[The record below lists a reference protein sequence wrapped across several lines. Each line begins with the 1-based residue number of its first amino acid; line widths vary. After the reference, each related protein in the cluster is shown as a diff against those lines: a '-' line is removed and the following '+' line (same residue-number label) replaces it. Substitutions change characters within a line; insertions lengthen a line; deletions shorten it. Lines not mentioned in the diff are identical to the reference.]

1 MAFCLFQR
9 LLRMVNGMNSINKKS
24 TAYRMI
30 GVFLIIAATVLWGSS
45 FAVRKAAMTDIGPL
59 MFNALRFFAAFVF
72 MMIVFFVRKL
82 FAGGGKQVN
91 TAFGKQIK
99 AGIIIGMLYGMGSV
113 FQQLGLNL
121 VSAGETGFVTS
132 LYSVM
137 VPVLARILFKTKI
150 RPVVWVAVV
159 FSGTG
164 LYFVTGGG
172 VAANSGMLILL
183 MCAFCFALQIIA
195 IAKFIEANDA
205 LLLVIVQLGIGAAVN
220 LIMAVIAAEPFEINM
235 VYEAAAPVLYT
246 GIMSLGVANFC
257 QFAGQS
263 RVSPTV
269 AAIICSF
276 ESVFGLLF
284 GIILLDEKMTG
295 MKLTGCVFIL
305 AAVILSQLK
314 GKNRGME

>member
-1 MAFCLFQR
+1 MVFCLFQR
-9 LLRMVNGMNSINKKS
+9 ARMVNVMNSIDKKS

-59 MFNALRFFAAFVF
+59 MFNSMRFFAAFVF
-72 MMIVFFVRKL
+72 MLVVFFVRKM
-82 FAGGGKQVN
+82 FAGGDEQVN
-91 TAFGKQIK
+91 TPFGKQIK
-99 AGIIIGMLYGMGSV
+99 AGIIIGMLDGVGTV
-113 FQQLGLNL
+113 FQQLGLSL

-150 RPVVWVAVV
+150 RPVVWTAVA
-159 FSGTG
+159 FSGIG
-164 LYFVTGGG
+164 LYLVTGGG
-172 VAANSGMLILL
+172 VTANSGMLILL
-183 MCAFCFALQIIA
+183 AGSFCFALQIIA
-195 IAKFIEANDA
+195 ISKFIEGSDA
-205 LLLVIVQLGIGAAVN
+205 LLLVIVQMGVGAAVS
-220 LIMAVIAAEPFEINM
+220 LAMAVIAAEPFEINM
-235 VYEAAAPVLYT
+235 VYEAAVPILYT

-257 QFAGQS
+257 QFAGQR

-284 GIILLDEKMTG
+284 GIILLGESMTG

-305 AAVILSQLK
+305 AAVLLSQLR
-314 GKNRGME
+314 GKTGSH

>member
-1 MAFCLFQR
+1 M
-9 LLRMVNGMNSINKKS
+9 
-24 TAYRMI
+24 T
-30 GVFLIIAATVLWGSS
+30 GVFLIVAATVLWGSS
-45 FAVRKAAMTDIGPL
+45 FAVRKAAMADIGPL
-59 MFNALRFFAAFVF
+59 MFNAMRFFAAFIF
-72 MMIVFFVRKL
+72 MLIVFFVRRI
-82 FAGGGKQVN
+82 FTGRDKQVN

-99 AGIIIGMLYGMGSV
+99 AGMIIGMLYGMGSV
-113 FQQLGLNL
+113 FQQLGLTL

-150 RPVVWVAVV
+150 RPAVWVAVV
-159 FSGTG
+159 FSGIG

-172 VAANSGMLILL
+172 IAAGSGMLILL

-205 LLLVIVQLGIGAAVN
+205 LLLVIVQLGIGVAVN

-263 RVSPTV
+263 RVTPTA

-284 GIILLDEKMTG
+284 GIILLDEKLTG

>member
-1 MAFCLFQR
+1 MA
-9 LLRMVNGMNSINKKS
+9 
-24 TAYRMI
+24 
-30 GVFLIIAATVLWGSS
+30 GVFLIVAATVLWGSS
-45 FAVRKAAMTDIGPL
+45 FAVRKAAMADIGPL
-59 MFNALRFFAAFVF
+59 MFNAMRFFAAFIF
-72 MMIVFFVRKL
+72 MLIVFFVRRI
-82 FAGGGKQVN
+82 FTGRDKQVN

-99 AGIIIGMLYGMGSV
+99 AGMIIGMLYGMGSV
-113 FQQLGLNL
+113 FQQLGLTL

-150 RPVVWVAVV
+150 RPAVWVAVV
-159 FSGTG
+159 FSGIG

-172 VAANSGMLILL
+172 IAAGSGMLILL

-205 LLLVIVQLGIGAAVN
+205 LLLVIVQLGIGVAVN

-263 RVSPTV
+263 RVTPTA

-284 GIILLDEKMTG
+284 GIILLDEKLTG